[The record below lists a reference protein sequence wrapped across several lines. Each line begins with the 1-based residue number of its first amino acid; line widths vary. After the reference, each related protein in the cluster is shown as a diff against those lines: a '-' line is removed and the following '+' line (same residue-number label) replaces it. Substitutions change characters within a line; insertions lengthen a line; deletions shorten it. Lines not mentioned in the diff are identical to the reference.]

1 MNDEKLDLMLNDISC
16 IKLKL
21 AVIEFNSNYETSA
34 INTEE
39 IKSVIRTI
47 DRLAMDVLVAR
58 TSEVENRIKIKE
70 LKTRIERTENHVGLT
85 A

>member
-21 AVIEFNSNYETSA
+21 AVIEFSSSYETSA
-34 INTEE
+34 IDTEE

-70 LKTRIERTENHVGLT
+70 LKTRIERTENHVGLK